1 MKFNILV
8 ATFLLVGC
16 IVPALAQEV
25 QETEDQAMI
34 RGTIEAYVDAFNHRD
49 AKMLASNW
57 TEDCS
62 YIDMT
67 GRMVTGRETIQSE
80 YEDYFRIHP
89 EASMQITVLS
99 MSFASDDVAIEDG
112 VRVIIENPG
121 SDPKN
126 IRYTAIHVHDG
137 DKWLV
142 KSVRDAVAFE
152 PTNYQYLRGLE
163 WLVGEWTDEERD
175 GVIMHSACNWT
186 ENRNFLIRTFTS
198 MAGEKVV
205 ITATQWIG
213 WDPVNKKIRS
223 WLFDSNGGY
232 GEGTW
237 SRDGKA
243 WVVESKTVLPN
254 AKVVTEKHVLTFV
267 DANQMTFE
275 SVDRSIEGEPLPN
288 VKETVVYRAPE
299 PGSAPQAPENA
310 KQ

>member
-152 PTNYQYLRGLE
+152 PTNYQYLRVLE
-163 WLVGEWTDEERD
+163 WLVGEWTEEEHD
-175 GVIMHSACNWT
+175 GVIMQSACNWT
-186 ENRNFLIRTFTS
+186 
-198 MAGEKVV
+198 
-205 ITATQWIG
+205 
-213 WDPVNKKIRS
+213 
-223 WLFDSNGGY
+223 
-232 GEGTW
+232 
-237 SRDGKA
+237 
-243 WVVESKTVLPN
+243 
-254 AKVVTEKHVLTFV
+254 
-267 DANQMTFE
+267 
-275 SVDRSIEGEPLPN
+275 
-288 VKETVVYRAPE
+288 
-299 PGSAPQAPENA
+299 
-310 KQ
+310 